1 MHAVWSREFGFA
13 LLGFLMPT
21 AIAAGLVYRRL
32 LKSNRCRKRVERRL
46 TEACAQYVAAEPVR
60 IAQPACIAEPVHAG
74 AVAVESFRQPLDNL
88 RQRLVEFRGSIQ
100 QSVSALGQ
108 LQECDCRFSMD
119 LNRASELMHRAF
131 SK

>member
-1 MHAVWSREFGFA
+1 MHAVWSREFALA
-13 LLGFLMPT
+13 LLGFLTPT

-32 LKSNRCRKRVERRL
+32 LKSNRCRKRVERRV
-46 TEACAQYVAAEPVR
+46 TEACAQYVAAEPEP
-60 IAQPACIAEPVHAG
+60 IAQPIHAG
-74 AVAVESFRQPLDNL
+74 GVAVELIRQPLDTL

-100 QSVSALGQ
+100 QSVTALGE
-108 LQECDCRFSMD
+108 LQECDCRFSTD

>member
-1 MHAVWSREFGFA
+1 MHALWSREFGLA
-13 LLGFLMPT
+13 LLGFLVPT
-21 AIAAGLVYRRL
+21 AIAAGFVYRRL
-32 LKSNRCRKRVERRL
+32 LKSSRCRKGVERRV
-46 TEACAQYVAAEPVR
+46 TEACAQYVLDTAEPVR
-60 IAQPACIAEPVHAG
+60 VEVTVHAG
-74 AVAVESFRQPLDNL
+74 AVTVQSIRQPLDNL

-119 LNRASELMHRAF
+119 LGRASELMHRAF

>member
-1 MHAVWSREFGFA
+1 MHAVWSREFGLA

-21 AIAAGLVYRRL
+21 TIAAAFVYRRL
-32 LKSNRCRKRVERRL
+32 LKSNRCRKRVERRV
-46 TEACAQYVAAEPVR
+46 TEACAQYVAAEPER
-60 IAQPACIAEPVHAG
+60 APEPVHVG
-74 AVAVESFRQPLDNL
+74 AVTVESIRQPLDNL

-100 QSVSALGQ
+100 QSVNALGQ

-119 LNRASELMHRAF
+119 LGRASEMMHRAF

>member
-1 MHAVWSREFGFA
+1 MHAVWSREFALA
-13 LLGFLMPT
+13 LLGFLTPT

-32 LKSNRCRKRVERRL
+32 LKSNRCRKRVERRV
-46 TEACAQYVAAEPVR
+46 TEACAQYVAAEPE
-60 IAQPACIAEPVHAG
+60 QIAEPVHAG
-74 AVAVESFRQPLDNL
+74 GVAVESIRQPLDNL

-100 QSVSALGQ
+100 QSVTALGE

>member
-13 LLGFLMPT
+13 LLGFLTPT

-32 LKSNRCRKRVERRL
+32 LKSNRCRKHAERRV
-46 TEACAQYVAAEPVR
+46 TEACAQYVSVTPPTEAAV
-60 IAQPACIAEPVHAG
+60 PVHAS
-74 AVAVESFRQPLDNL
+74 AVSVESIRQPLDNL

-108 LQECDCRFSMD
+108 LQECDCRFSVD
-119 LNRASELMHRAF
+119 LGRASEVMHRAF
-131 SK
+131 LK

>member
-1 MHAVWSREFGFA
+1 MHEVWSREFAFA
-13 LLGFLMPT
+13 LLGFLTPT

-32 LKSNRCRKRVERRL
+32 LKSNRCRKRVERRV
-46 TEACAQYVAAEPVR
+46 TDACAQYVAAEPEH
-60 IAQPACIAEPVHAG
+60 ITEPVHARV
-74 AVAVESFRQPLDNL
+74 VAVESIRQPLDNL

-100 QSVSALGQ
+100 QSVTALGA

>member
-1 MHAVWSREFGFA
+1 MHAVWSREFALA
-13 LLGFLMPT
+13 LLGFLTPT

-32 LKSNRCRKRVERRL
+32 LKSNRCRKHVERRV
-46 TEACAQYVAAEPVR
+46 TEACAQYVAAEPE
-60 IAQPACIAEPVHAG
+60 PIAEPVHAG
-74 AVAVESFRQPLDNL
+74 AVAVESIRQPLANL

-100 QSVSALGQ
+100 QSVTALGE